1 MTSSKEWYRIDWL
14 ASARRLVEW
23 IGQRPPEESVM
34 LFLRHSHREEIPDH
48 SVQFS
53 TGLTEIGKQMS
64 YEMGKK
70 LPTNRPVRI
79 FFSFVPRC
87 YETAEALANG
97 LKENGGEVVEFEAIP
112 ILVMPEFDDEAVW
125 ENLQPD
131 GKNVTQFVNRWADGE
146 FGNMIESFESYRG
159 RLLEATI
166 ERLRNENKPVMH
178 IHVTHD
184 LALMSI
190 KRILLGRPIG
200 HKDRESFQG
209 GICISI
215 NREGVSHLYNSEE
228 VTHLSLGG

>member
-1 MTSSKEWYRIDWL
+1 LTSSKEWYRIDWL

-131 GKNVTQFVNRWADGE
+131 GKNVTQFVNSWADGE
-146 FGNMIESFESYRG
+146 FSNMIESFESYRG

-166 ERLRNENKPVMH
+166 ERLRSEYESVMH

-190 KRILLGRPIG
+190 KRILLQRTIG
-200 HKDRESFQG
+200 NQDREPYQG

-215 NREGVSHLYNSEE
+215 NREGVSYLYNSEE
-228 VTHLSLGG
+228 VTRLSLIS

>member
-1 MTSSKEWYRIDWL
+1 
-14 ASARRLVEW
+14 VEW

-53 TGLTEIGKQMS
+53 TGLTEMGKQMS
-64 YEMGKK
+64 YEMGKR

-97 LKENGGEVVEFEAIP
+97 LRENGAEIVEFEAIP

-131 GKNVTQFVNRWADGE
+131 GENVTQFVNRWADGE
-146 FGNMIESFESYRG
+146 FGNMIESFKSYRA

-166 ERLRNENKPVMH
+166 DRLRSENESVMH

-190 KRILLGRPIG
+190 KRILLQRTIG
-200 HKDRESFQG
+200 NQDREPYQG

-228 VTHLSLGG
+228 VTRLSLGG

>member
-1 MTSSKEWYRIDWL
+1 MSEGSDWL
-14 ASARRLVEW
+14 EYDWLESARNIVDWVSE
-23 IGQRPPEESVM
+23 RPPNERIM
-34 LFLRHSHREEIPDH
+34 IFLRHSHRNEIPDH

-64 YEMGKK
+64 YEMGKR
-70 LPTNRPVRI
+70 LPVNRPIRI

-97 LKENGGEVVEFEAIP
+97 LRVNGADIVEFEAIP

-146 FGNMIESFESYRG
+146 FGEMIESFKSYRG

-166 ERLRNENKPVMH
+166 EKLRNENKSVMH

-190 KRILLGRPIG
+190 KRILLQRTIG
-200 HKDRESFQG
+200 NLDREPYQG

-215 NREGVSHLYNSEE
+215 NRGVSHLYNSEE
-228 VTHLSLGG
+228 VTRL

>member
-1 MTSSKEWYRIDWL
+1 MS
-14 ASARRLVEW
+14 
-23 IGQRPPEESVM
+23 QRSPEESLM
-34 LFLRHSHREEIPDH
+34 LFLRHSHRDEIPDH

-53 TGLTEIGKQMS
+53 TGLTEIGKRMS

-70 LPTNRPVRI
+70 LPTSRPIRI

-87 YETAEALANG
+87 YDTAEALAKG
-97 LKENGGEVVEFEAIP
+97 LRENGANIVEFEAIP

-125 ENLQPD
+125 DNLQPD
-131 GKNVTQFVNRWADGE
+131 GMNVTQFVNSWADGE

-166 ERLRNENKPVMH
+166 ERLRSEKESVMH

-190 KRILLGRPIG
+190 KRILLQRTIG
-200 HKDRESFQG
+200 NQDREPYQG

-215 NREGVSHLYNSEE
+215 NRDGVPHLYNSEE
-228 VTHLSLGG
+228 VTRLSPIG